1 MKNVCCV
8 ELDNTAKRESV
19 FECNA
24 STGQCVLSAGSA
36 GHYTGITQ
44 ALQRHYTV
52 PGSAGQCR
60 GHPAPAPRPAPTAHH
75 RSWVTIQCFCLYTLS
90 SNNQLNIIRGTV
102 QCTVQCTVSSYK
114 CRLRGTSNSVA

>member
-44 ALQRHYTV
+44 ALHRHYKGITQCRAV
-52 PGSAGQCR
+52 PGPPGTRAPPCSDRSPQIL
-60 GHPAPAPRPAPTAHH
+60 GHN
-75 RSWVTIQCFCLYTLS
+75 SMFLS
-90 SNNQLNIIRGTV
+90 LHSELQQSTEYNKGHSTMYSPVYSVQL
-102 QCTVQCTVSSYK
+102 
-114 CRLRGTSNSVA
+114 

>member
-44 ALQRHYTV
+44 ALHRHYKGITQCRAV
-52 PGSAGQCR
+52 PGSAGATR
-60 GHPAPAPRPAPTAHH
+60 HPHPALLRPLTTDLG
-75 RSWVTIQCFCLYTLS
+75 SQFNVSVSTL
-90 SNNQLNIIRGTV
+90 
-102 QCTVQCTVSSYK
+102 
-114 CRLRGTSNSVA
+114 

>member
-52 PGSAGQCR
+52 PGSAGATR
-60 GHPAPAPRPAPTAHH
+60 HPHPALLRPLTTDLG
-75 RSWVTIQCFCLYTLS
+75 SQFNVSVSTL
-90 SNNQLNIIRGTV
+90 
-102 QCTVQCTVSSYK
+102 
-114 CRLRGTSNSVA
+114 

>member
-52 PGSAGQCR
+52 PGSAGPPGTRTPPCSDRSPQIL
-60 GHPAPAPRPAPTAHH
+60 GHN
-75 RSWVTIQCFCLYTLS
+75 SMFLS
-90 SNNQLNIIRGTV
+90 LHSELQQSTEYNKGHSTMYSPVYSVQL
-102 QCTVQCTVSSYK
+102 
-114 CRLRGTSNSVA
+114 

>member
-44 ALQRHYTV
+44 CRAV
-52 PGSAGQCR
+52 PGSAGATR
-60 GHPAPAPRPAPTAHH
+60 HPHPALLRPLTTDLG
-75 RSWVTIQCFCLYTLS
+75 SQFNVSVSTL
-90 SNNQLNIIRGTV
+90 
-102 QCTVQCTVSSYK
+102 
-114 CRLRGTSNSVA
+114 